1 MPDFVFKGISSSG
14 QRRAGRLEAENREIA
29 IELIKKRGLTPI
41 SVNEVGSAAGPRNAP
56 GLGGISVSHL
66 AIFTR
71 KFAQLT
77 KTDMPLTVALDVLA
91 DEEENTWVRE
101 AVEHVGNRISQGADL
116 ETSMS
121 ERPRVFS
128 KLYIK
133 MIQSGMKS
141 GTLDLVADNL
151 AKLYETESAIRKQM
165 IGKLAYPVA
174 LLGFCFLAGV
184 VLRMVNFIT
193 PVLFALLQSFWVLI
207 AILVVFGMTRVGY
220 GLYREIGFRL
230 PGIGAL
236 MRNINL
242 ARFCRIFGIQY
253 AAGVP
258 VLEGLDVAREVLQD
272 GRLENAIVT
281 MKRHI
286 NNGVDLRDAF
296 AKTGVFPK
304 RVVGMVGVGEKGG
317 GVDLMLEKL
326 AEYYELDISTQT
338 SILTTVIYFAV
349 YLAVAITIGI
359 MVISGWSSYF
369 GIINS
374 LINET

>member
-1 MPDFVFKGISSSG
+1 MPEYVYRGINSAG
-14 QRRAGRLEAENREIA
+14 QRRAGKLEAESREIA
-29 IELIKKRGLTPI
+29 INALKKKGLTPL
-41 SVNEVGSAAGPRNAP
+41 SVHETGQWRGPQNAP

-71 KFAQLT
+71 KFAQLL
-77 KTDMPLTVALDVLA
+77 KTDMPITVVLGVLA
-91 DEEENTWVRE
+91 DEEESPFVRE
-101 AVEHVGNRISQGADL
+101 AIEHMGDRISQGSSIENA
-116 ETSMS
+116 MA

-128 KLYIK
+128 KLYIR
-133 MIQSGMKS
+133 MIQAGLTS

-151 AKLYETESAIRKQM
+151 AKLYETEAAMRKQM

-174 LLGFCFLAGV
+174 LLGFCFLAGI

-193 PVLFALLQSFWVLI
+193 PALFAMIQGVWLMVIL
-207 AILVVFGMTRVGY
+207 LVVFGATRLGY
-220 GLYREIGFRL
+220 RIYREIGFRL

-242 ARFCRIFGIQY
+242 ARFCRIFGLQY

-272 GRLENAIVT
+272 GSLANAVVT

-286 NNGVDLRDAF
+286 NNGLDLRDAF

-326 AEYYELDISTQT
+326 AEYYELDIATQS

-349 YLAVAITIGI
+349 YLAVAITVGI
-359 MVISGWSSYF
+359 MVISGYMSYF
-369 GIINS
+369 GLINS